1 MFQKVDGV
9 FAILTSR
16 DIPGKNSFVRG
27 DFLLLFEDEE
37 LLASSKIQFY
47 NQPVAIVVAKS
58 QALAD
63 QAVFLVNVN
72 YKNISKKPL
81 IFTIEDAIKAP
92 KSENRLVSYPGII
105 PLSRGANVKKIIL
118 GKFISPRQYHFMME
132 LHTTVTKLVDDGL
145 EIYSSAQYIDITQA
159 AIAQLLNIPESS

>member
-16 DIPGKNSFVRG
+16 DIPGKNSFIRG
-27 DFLLLFEDEE
+27 DFQLFVEDEE
-37 LLASSKIQFY
+37 LLASTKIHYY
-47 NQPVAIVVAKS
+47 NQPVAIVVATS

-63 QAVFLVNVN
+63 QAVYLVKVN
-72 YKNISKKPL
+72 YKNVSKKRS

-92 KSENRLVSYPGII
+92 KSENRLVSYPGIT
-105 PLSRGANVKKIIL
+105 PMSRGANVRKIIQ
-118 GKFISPRQYHFMME
+118 GTFISPRQYHFMME
-132 LHTTVTKLVDDGL
+132 LHTSVTKLVDNGL
-145 EIYSSAQYIDITQA
+145 EVYCSAQFIDITQA